1 MVKEAG
7 GGPFGLCAAC
17 PDWNERGMMA
27 AADERFMARAIELAR
42 AVPRPSPN
50 PRVGAVV
57 VRHGAIIAEA
67 AHEGLGRPHAERAA
81 LYGIDATGC
90 TLYVTLEPCSHQ
102 GRTPP
107 CAPALVEAGVRRV
120 VGAMEDPDV
129 RVQGRGFARLRASGV
144 EVSVGV
150 LASEAAA
157 LNSAW
162 VYQRRT
168 GRARVTLKLAL
179 SLDGRLAAAD
189 GSARWITGESARAHV
204 HRRRAEADGI
214 VVGAGTVVS
223 DDPRLTARVSTDMR
237 QPARVIVDSSGRT
250 SGLARVFAAGAQVIV
265 ATTERCSHETQ
276 MAWKEVGAEVVVLPA
291 DPVGVDL
298 TALVGELSRREWVE
312 IYCEGGARL
321 ASSLLREG
329 LVDRLELYYGP
340 VLLGS
345 GPGIAALGIDSMGQA
360 SRFRLVESHR
370 FEDDMLMILE
380 RGDR

>member
-7 GGPFGLCAAC
+7 GGHPGCARRA
-17 PDWNERGMMA
+17 PMDERGTMTA
-27 AADERFMARAIELAR
+27 VDERFMARALELAR

-57 VRHGAIIAEA
+57 VRDGAIVAEA
-67 AHEGLGRPHAERAA
+67 AHEGPGRPHAESAA
-81 LYGIDATGC
+81 LGGIDAIGC

-107 CAPALVEAGVRRV
+107 CAPEVAQAGIRRV
-120 VGAMEDPDV
+120 VAAMEDPDG
-129 RVQGRGFARLRASGV
+129 RVQGRGFAMLRAAGV

-150 LASEAAA
+150 LAPEAAA

-162 VYQRRT
+162 VHERLT

-189 GSARWITGESARAHV
+189 GSARWITGAAARAHV
-204 HRRRAEADGI
+204 HTRRAEADGI
-214 VVGAGTVVS
+214 VVGAGTVAA
-223 DDPRLTARVSTDMR
+223 DDPQLSARGSSNVR
-237 QPARVIVDSSGRT
+237 QPARVIVDSLGRT
-250 SGLARVFAAGAQVIV
+250 PGFARVFAAGAQVIV

-276 MAWKEVGAEVVVLPA
+276 MAWKETGAEVVVLPA
-291 DPVGVDL
+291 GPEGVDL
-298 TALVGELSRREWVE
+298 SALVSELSRREWLE

-321 ASSLLREG
+321 ASSLLRERV
-329 LVDRLELYYGP
+329 VDRLELYYGS

-345 GPGIAALGIDSMGQA
+345 GPGVAVPGIDSMDRA
-360 SRFRLVESHR
+360 LRFTLVEARR
-370 FEDDMLMILE
+370 FEDDVLVILE